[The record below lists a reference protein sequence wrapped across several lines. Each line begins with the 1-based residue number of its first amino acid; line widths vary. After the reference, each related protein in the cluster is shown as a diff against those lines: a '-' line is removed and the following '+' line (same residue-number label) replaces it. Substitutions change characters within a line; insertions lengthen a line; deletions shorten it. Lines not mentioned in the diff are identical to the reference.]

1 MLASYLRKKK
11 AVLIFCPTKNQCE
24 QVAKRLSCQL
34 PIQYP
39 EYASSQ
45 PLSYGNVDD
54 EIKDMVNYLV
64 KQRKG

>member
-24 QVAKRLSCQL
+24 QVAKRLAMQL

-39 EYASSQ
+39 EYAQ
-45 PLSYGNVDD
+45 KENLTYGDVENEVR
-54 EIKDMVNYLV
+54 DMI
-64 KQRKG
+64 